1 MKYRYFQYRLKPT
14 KEQRKTLESYGS
26 ATRWIWNHFLE
37 LNRKEYEAHK
47 KFVFRNEM
55 LNLLPKLKK
64 EQTWLKE
71 VPSYALQQKLMDLE
85 KAIKNCYRNKFGF
98 PKFKVKKHQSDS
110 FRIPQSS
117 GETKLIK
124 CTKRAIRIPKLGCV
138 KWIRHRPL
146 KGQIKSITVK
156 QNGQYWYVSVLCE
169 QEDDVLLMNEVNSVI
184 GLDFGLRSFVTDSS
198 GNRIESP
205 KIYQKK
211 LKELKKRQRKLSR
224 CMKGSNRRNKQR
236 LRVAKLHQEIA
247 NIRKDFLHKLSRT
260 IAKSWDVVG
269 IEDLNIKGIGK
280 NHHMAKSIFDSGWR
294 FFTWCLEYK
303 MREKG
308 GYLVK
313 INRFYPNS
321 KICSHCGGTKPMP
334 LHVRTYECDCGFVC
348 DRDVNADQNIQ
359 REEINIFSRTG
370 TVRIQARGDTSGGD
384 MAYAIS
390 SHVSMNREKFLSTG
404 KEVTLLKE
412 RGSPLIYF

>member
-1 MKYRYFQYRLKPT
+1 MKYRYFRYRLKPT
-14 KEQRKTLESYGS
+14 KEQIKTLESYGS

-37 LNRKEYEAHK
+37 LNKKEYEANK
-47 KFVFRNEM
+47 KFMFRNEM
-55 LNLLPKLKK
+55 LNSLPKLKK

-71 VPSYALQQKLMDLE
+71 VPSQALQQKLMDLE

-98 PKFKVKKHQSDS
+98 PKFKSKKHQSDS

-124 CTKRAIRIPKLGCV
+124 CTRKSIYIPKFGWV
-138 KWIRHRPL
+138 KWIKHRPL
-146 KGQIKSITVK
+146 KGKLKSITIK
-156 QNGQYWYVSVLCE
+156 QTGQHWYVSVLCE
-169 QEDDVLLMNEVNSVI
+169 QEDDVLMNEVNSVI
-184 GLDFGLRSFVTDSS
+184 GLDFGLHSFVTDST

-211 LKELKKRQRKLSR
+211 LKDLKKRQKKLSR

-236 LRVAKLHQEIA
+236 LRVAKLHQKIA

-269 IEDLNIKGIGK
+269 IEDLNIKSIGK
-280 NHHMAKSIFDSGWR
+280 NRHMAKSIFDSGWG
-294 FFTWCLEYK
+294 FFIRCLEYK
-303 MREKG
+303 LKEKG

-313 INRFYPNS
+313 INRFYPSS
-321 KICSHCGGTKPMP
+321 KICSHCGKIKTIP
-334 LHVRTYECDCGFVC
+334 LNVRTYECDCGFVC
-348 DRDVNADQNIQ
+348 DRDVNAALNIQ
-359 REEINIFSRTG
+359 REAINVLSRTG
-370 TVRIQARGDTSGGD
+370 TVRIKARGDTSGGD

-404 KEVTLLKE
+404 KEATL
-412 RGSPLIYF
+412 I

>member
-14 KEQRKTLESYGS
+14 EEQRKTLESYGS
-26 ATRWIWNHFLE
+26 ATRWVWNYFLE
-37 LNRKEYEAHK
+37 LNKKEYEEHK

-71 VPSYALQQKLMDLE
+71 VPSQALEQKLVDLE

-98 PKFKVKKHQSDS
+98 PKFKTKKHRSDS

-117 GETKLIK
+117 GEAKHIK
-124 CTKRAIRIPKLGCV
+124 CTKRAIRIPKLGWV
-138 KWIRHRPL
+138 KWIKHRPL
-146 KGQIKSITVK
+146 KGQIKLITIK
-156 QNGQYWYVSVLCE
+156 QNGQHWYVSVLCE
-169 QEDDVLLMNEVNSVI
+169 QEDDVLMNEVNSVI
-184 GLDFGLRSFVTDSS
+184 GLDFGLRSFVTDST

-211 LKELKKRQRKLSR
+211 LKELKKRQGKLSR

-236 LRVAKLHQEIA
+236 LRVAKLHQKIK

-280 NHHMAKSIFDSGWR
+280 NRHLSKSIFDSGWG
-294 FFTWCLEYK
+294 FFIRCLEYK

-313 INRFYPNS
+313 IDRFYPSS
-321 KICSHCGGTKPMP
+321 KICSHCGQIKPMP
-334 LHVRTYECDCGFVC
+334 LHVRTYKCDCGFVC
-348 DRDVNADQNIQ
+348 DRDTNAALNIQ
-359 REEINIFSRTG
+359 HEAINIISRTG

-384 MAYAIS
+384 VEYAMAYAIS

-404 KEVTLLKE
+404 KEAVL
-412 RGSPLIYF
+412 YY

>member
-313 INRFYPNS
+313 INRFYPSS
-321 KICSHCGGTKPMP
+321 KICSHCGGIKPMP
-334 LHVRTYECDCGFVC
+334 LNKRTYECDCGFVC
-348 DRDVNADQNIQ
+348 DRDVNAALNIQ
-359 REEINIFSRTG
+359 REAINVLNWTG
-370 TVRIQARGDTSGGD
+370 TVRI
-384 MAYAIS
+384 
-390 SHVSMNREKFLSTG
+390 
-404 KEVTLLKE
+404 
-412 RGSPLIYF
+412 

>member
-1 MKYRYFQYRLKPT
+1 
-14 KEQRKTLESYGS
+14 
-26 ATRWIWNHFLE
+26 
-37 LNRKEYEAHK
+37 
-47 KFVFRNEM
+47 M
-55 LNLLPKLKK
+55 LNSLPKLKK

-71 VPSYALQQKLMDLE
+71 VSSQALQQKLMDLE
-85 KAIKNCYRNKFGF
+85 KAIKNCYKNKFGF
-98 PKFKVKKHQSDS
+98 PKFKKKKHQSDS
-110 FRIPQSS
+110 FRIPQQSN

-124 CTKRAIRIPKLGCV
+124 CTKRAIYIQKLGWV

-146 KGQIKSITVK
+146 KGKLKSITVK
-156 QNGQYWYVSVLCE
+156 QNGQHWYVSVLCE
-169 QEDDVLLMNEVNSVI
+169 QEDDVLMNEVNSVI
-184 GLDFGLRSFVTDSS
+184 GLDFGLHSFVTDST

-211 LKELKKRQRKLSR
+211 LKELKKRQRKLNR

-236 LRVAKLHQEIA
+236 LRVAKLHQKIA

-280 NHHMAKSIFDSGWR
+280 NRHMAKSIFDSGWG
-294 FFTWCLEYK
+294 FFIQCLEYK
-303 MREKG
+303 LKEKG

-313 INRFYPNS
+313 IDRFYPSS
-321 KICSHCGGTKPMP
+321 KICSHCGGIKSMP

-348 DRDVNADQNIQ
+348 DRDVNAAINIQ
-359 REEINIFSRTG
+359 REAINVISRTG
-370 TVRIQARGDTSGGD
+370 TVRIQARGDISGGD
-384 MAYAIS
+384 VEYAMAYDTS

-404 KEVTLLKE
+404 KEAASL
-412 RGSPLIYF
+412 

>member
-14 KEQRKTLESYGS
+14 EEQRKILESYGS

-37 LNRKEYEAHK
+37 LNKKEYEANK
-47 KFVFRNEM
+47 KFMFRNEM
-55 LNLLPKLKK
+55 LNSLPKLKK

-71 VPSYALQQKLMDLE
+71 VPSQALQQKLMDLE

-98 PKFKVKKHQSDS
+98 PKFKTKKHRSDS
-110 FRIPQSS
+110 FRIPQSG
-117 GETKLIK
+117 GETKHIK
-124 CTKRAIRIPKLGCV
+124 CTKRAIHIPKLGWM
-138 KWIRHRPL
+138 KWIKHRPL
-146 KGQIKSITVK
+146 KGKLKSITIK
-156 QNGQYWYVSVLCE
+156 QNGQHWYVSVLCE
-169 QEDDVLLMNEVNSVI
+169 QEDDKLMNEVNSVI
-184 GLDFGLRSFVTDSS
+184 GLDFGLRSFVTDSF

-205 KIYQKK
+205 KIYQNK

-236 LRVAKLHQEIA
+236 LRVAKLHQKIA
-247 NIRKDFLHKLSRT
+247 NIRKDFLHKLSRM

-313 INRFYPNS
+313 INRFYPSS
-321 KICSHCGGTKPMP
+321 KICSHCGQIKLMP

-348 DRDVNADQNIQ
+348 DRDVNAAINIQ
-359 REEINIFSRTG
+359 REAINVLSRTG

-384 MAYAIS
+384 VEYAMAYDAS
-390 SHVSMNREKFLSTG
+390 LS
-404 KEVTLLKE
+404 
-412 RGSPLIYF
+412 RIYES

>member
-14 KEQRKTLESYGS
+14 GEQYKTLEFYGS
-26 ATRWIWNHFLE
+26 ATRWVWNHFLE
-37 LNRKEYEAHK
+37 LNKKEYEANK
-47 KFVFRNEM
+47 KFVFLNEM
-55 LNLLPKLKK
+55 SSSLTKLKK

-71 VPSYALQQKLMDLE
+71 APSYALQQKLIDLE

-98 PKFKVKKHQSDS
+98 PKFKKKKHQSDS

-124 CTKRAIRIPKLGCV
+124 CTKRAIRIPKLGWV
-138 KWIRHRPL
+138 KWIRHRSL
-146 KGQIKSITVK
+146 KGKVKSITVK
-156 QNGQYWYVSVLCE
+156 QNGQHWYVSVVCE
-169 QEDDVLLMNEVNSVI
+169 QKDDVLLMNEVNSVI

-211 LKELKKRQRKLSR
+211 LKELKKKQRKLSR
-224 CMKGSNRRNKQR
+224 CMKGSNRQNKQR
-236 LRVAKLHQEIA
+236 LRVAKLHQKIA

-280 NHHMAKSIFDSGWR
+280 NRYMAKSIFDSGWQ
-294 FFTWCLEYK
+294 FFIRCLEYK
-303 MREKG
+303 IREKG

-313 INRFYPNS
+313 INRFYPSS
-321 KICSHCGGTKPMP
+321 KICSHCGQIKPMP
-334 LHVRTYECDCGFVC
+334 LYVRTYKCDCGFVC
-348 DRDVNADQNIQ
+348 DRDVNAALNIQ
-359 REEINIFSRTG
+359 REAINILNWTG

-384 MAYAIS
+384 VSYAMAYATF
-390 SHVSMNREKFLSTG
+390 SHVSVNREKFLSTG
-404 KEVTLLKE
+404 KEAA
-412 RGSPLIYF
+412 LI